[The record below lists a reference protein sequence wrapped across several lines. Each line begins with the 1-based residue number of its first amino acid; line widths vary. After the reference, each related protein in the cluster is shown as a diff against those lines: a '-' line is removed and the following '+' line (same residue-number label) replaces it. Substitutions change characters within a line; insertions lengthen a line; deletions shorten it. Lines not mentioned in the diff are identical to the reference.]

1 MGADEHRYYQIYLRG
16 SAWICVG
23 NFAASCMGVESSMDL
38 TEFVGGF
45 PSFCMVSE
53 SAMGLLGFIGYL
65 SNVQSIFAIFAD
77 V

>member
-1 MGADEHRYYQIYLRG
+1 
-16 SAWICVG
+16 
-23 NFAASCMGVESSMDL
+23 MDL